1 MENAALNGAGTDPAN
16 TGGGTSPVPGG
27 AVDPA
32 STDGATQV
40 AGAGSDTM
48 PAAGTD
54 SSAASQFAAS
64 VDVSA
69 IAAQQS
75 SYLDQIPAPSIG
87 RIIIVTFPGDG
98 YDGQTEA
105 PGIVTKVVDGK
116 VAGVHVFGPNGG
128 ADIFVNSPRHIV
140 VRDSL
145 AETDPERNLPAW
157 FWPPRV

>member
-1 MENAALNGAGTDPAN
+1 MENTALNGAGTDPAN
-16 TGGGTSPVPGG
+16 AGGGTSPTPGG

-54 SSAASQFAAS
+54 SPAASQPAAS

-75 SYLDQIPAPSIG
+75 SSPVAAVVPSIG
-87 RIIIVTFPGDG
+87 RIVIVTFPGDG

-128 ADIFVNSPRHIV
+128 ADIFVNSPRNIAD
-140 VRDSL
+140 RDAL

-157 FWPPRV
+157 LWPPRV

>member
-1 MENAALNGAGTDPAN
+1 MENAALSGAGTDPAN
-16 TGGGTSPVPGG
+16 TGAGT
-27 AVDPA
+27 
-32 STDGATQV
+32 TQV

-48 PAAGTD
+48 PAGGTD
-54 SSAASQFAAS
+54 SPARSQPAAS

-75 SYLDQIPAPSIG
+75 STLDTVPAPSIG

-105 PGIVTKVVDGK
+105 PGVVTKVVDGK

-128 ADIFVNSPRHIV
+128 ADIFVNSPRHIAD
-140 VRDSL
+140 RDAL